1 MYTSPFIFRCVS
13 CTKEYDGSLI
23 RYRCDCGEILDID
36 YHDGQA
42 RSTSVKRKAFD
53 QRLTDWS
60 IPNRSGVWRY
70 RELLPPIPPQYIVS
84 KPEGNTNLYPAGRT
98 RTDGYAA
105 IGTYA
110 GIDELY
116 LKHEGE
122 NPTGSFK
129 DRGMTVGVSAAKML
143 SARAVACASTGNT
156 SASLAGYAAKGQL
169 PCFIFLPN
177 AHISV
182 SKLMQAVG
190 YGATVLAVDGDFDD
204 CMRLVESVCIAH
216 GVYLLNS
223 INPFRIEGQKT
234 IAFELFHQVSWN
246 PPDWIVLPGGNLG
259 NTAAIGKAVKE
270 LHTIGIIARL
280 PRIAV
285 IQAAGANPFFQSY
298 RKKFAKRISIKAD
311 TCATAIRIGN
321 PVSYERAR
329 RVIEETDGVVAQV
342 TDQELLDAKAIIDRA
357 GIGCEPASATTVAGV
372 KKLVAQH
379 IIQSSDRVACILTG
393 HMLKDPDTTM
403 KYHAGELDGI
413 HSHYANQ
420 VISVTQKTVE
430 KTIDTLLKQ
439 K

>member
-1 MYTSPFIFRCVS
+1 MNKHRIIFRCVS

-23 RYRCDCGEILDID
+23 RYRCDCGEVLDIV
-36 YHDGQA
+36 Q
-42 RSTSVKRKAFD
+42 TSPPPGKIQDSFD
-53 QRLTDWS
+53 QRLIQRNVTD
-60 IPNRSGVWRY
+60 RSGVWRY
-70 RELLPPIPPQYIVS
+70 RELLPPIPQQHIVS
-84 KPEGNTNLYPAGRT
+84 KPEGNTNLYPVGRSQ
-98 RTDGYAA
+98 TDGYAT

-143 SARAVACASTGNT
+143 HARAVACASTGNT
-156 SASLAGYAAKGQL
+156 SASLASYAAKGKS

-177 AHISV
+177 AHISS
-182 SKLMQAVG
+182 SKLIQTQS

-204 CMRLVESVCIAH
+204 CMLLVESVCIAQ

-234 IAFELFHQVSWN
+234 IAFELLHQLSWN

-259 NTAAIGKAVKE
+259 NTSAVGKAVKE
-270 LHTIGIIARL
+270 LFAAGYIARL

-285 IQAAGANPFFQSY
+285 IQAAGANPFFQSFQQQFS
-298 RKKFAKRISIKAD
+298 RRISVKAN

-329 RVIEETDGVVAQV
+329 TVIRETNGVVAEV
-342 TDQELLDAKAIIDRA
+342 SDQELLEAKAVIDRA
-357 GIGCEPASATTVAGV
+357 GIGCEPASATTIAGV

-379 IIQSSDRVACILTG
+379 IMKSTDRVACILTG
-393 HMLKDPDTTM
+393 HMLKDPDTATS
-403 KYHAGELDGI
+403 YHAGKLNGI
-413 HSHYANQ
+413 KSPYVNQ
-420 VISVTQKTVE
+420 VIPVTQKTVE
-430 KTIDTLLKQ
+430 KTIETLLK
-439 K
+439 